1 MGIFNELFDGSIFDS
16 FEKNSDIE
24 KLDFSKKE
32 DVEKAEKILNEA
44 KEWFGEL
51 FNTDTID
58 YLMDKIHEIYEKK
71 QEELKKKEEQ
81 KKLPVQPS
89 TEVSEKVKN
98 NITNMAVEYVDTM
111 IYPNIDNF
119 TEDKRK
125 SVIDALVDFACW
137 MYKK

>member
-1 MGIFNELFDGSIFDS
+1 MGIFSELFDGSIFDS
-16 FEKNSDIE
+16 FGKNSDLE

-44 KEWFGEL
+44 KEWFGDL
-51 FNTDTID
+51 FNTDTLD
-58 YLMDKIHEIYEKK
+58 YLIDKIHEIHEKK

-81 KKLPVQPS
+81 KKLPIQPS
-89 TEVSEKVKN
+89 IEVSEKVKN

-125 SVIDALVDFACW
+125 NVIDALVDFACW

>member
-1 MGIFNELFDGSIFDS
+1 MGIFSELFDGSIFDS
-16 FEKNSDIE
+16 FGKNNDIE

-44 KEWFGEL
+44 KEWFGDL

-58 YLMDKIHEIYEKK
+58 YLMDKIHEIHEKK

-81 KKLPVQPS
+81 KKLPIQPS

-125 SVIDALVDFACW
+125 NVIDALVDFACW